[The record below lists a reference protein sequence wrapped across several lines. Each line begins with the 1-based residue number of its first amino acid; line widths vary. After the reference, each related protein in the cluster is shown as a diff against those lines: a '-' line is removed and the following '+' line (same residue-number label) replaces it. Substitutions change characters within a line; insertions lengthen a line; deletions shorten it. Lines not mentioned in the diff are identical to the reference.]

1 MQTPVASIEAIRI
14 DCDSII
20 ERHTVWS
27 HEQPFAAIG
36 DFFAA
41 DVSKGL
47 RVFATWT
54 EYEYSSTIIYFRLIH
69 ANNGSRSNVG
79 IAAVENDEAAKANN
93 EYRTYAK
100 GALLCALTLI
110 LQRTGLAMRSLNS
123 KCVSPNELRNQ
134 IAAVATLGRNDKPKG
149 LIYRTYAVGTNR

>member
-1 MQTPVASIEAIRI
+1 MINTALIGVVFYPLFTTKRVHLQTPVASIEAIRI

-54 EYEYSSTIIYFRLIH
+54 ESEYSSTIIYFRLIH

-79 IAAVENDEAAKANN
+79 IAGVENDEAAKANN
-93 EYRTYAK
+93 EYSYELLHNKYGAK
-100 GALLCALTLI
+100 FISDAAKWRATAQRPSSPAAGGA
-110 LQRTGLAMRSLNS
+110 
-123 KCVSPNELRNQ
+123 
-134 IAAVATLGRNDKPKG
+134 ATK
-149 LIYRTYAVGTNR
+149 